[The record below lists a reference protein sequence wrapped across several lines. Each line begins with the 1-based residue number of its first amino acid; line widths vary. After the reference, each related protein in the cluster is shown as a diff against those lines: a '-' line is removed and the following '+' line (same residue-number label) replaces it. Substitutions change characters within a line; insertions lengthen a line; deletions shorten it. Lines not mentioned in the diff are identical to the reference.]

1 LLWSRPF
8 VPCSAASKRSFHP
21 ADRGITRRKL
31 KIALTVTAFVM
42 GLLFGARLIGAIT
55 QARTASRGQP
65 APAPVDVRR

>member
-1 LLWSRPF
+1 MERSVRPLQRR
-8 VPCSAASKRSFHP
+8 VKGSFHP

-42 GLLFGARLIGAIT
+42 GLLFGPRLIGALT
-55 QARTASRGQP
+55 QARTASRGLP